1 MNIKE
6 FKYQY
11 DEYVQEDVDV
21 ADDYLDKIERH
32 FLAYLKNPTD
42 KQSEIFRSL
51 RDAFILALLTDL
63 FKKWKR
69 QSKQAVKD
77 GYNVAKQQLDDKKIT
92 DIVNKK
98 IKVDDILNVYKAKS
112 DSVLAD
118 MTVVTEQIKANSERV
133 IKDVQNNL
141 IETRAKI
148 SSELLAIYGENGI
161 TYYTDTAGR
170 RHSIKD
176 YVKMKSLTLIMEST
190 RSSLFNEAIRRGV
203 DTVKIIH
210 LNIHPHCELCEPFT
224 NAILSISGKTDGLM
238 TVDEAFSAGLW
249 HAYCDDVPVAYELA
263 PADEPKEIKLNE
275 KNKKRQ
281 QYMKRKGYKFNL

>member
-1 MNIKE
+1 MNIKD
-6 FKYQY
+6 FKDQY

-21 ADDYLDKIERH
+21 ADNYLDKIEKH

-42 KQSEIFRSL
+42 KQSEVFRNL

-92 DIVNKK
+92 NIVNKK
-98 IKVDDILNVYKAKS
+98 IKVDDILNVYQAKS

-141 IETRAKI
+141 VDARAKI
-148 SSELLAIYGENGI
+148 SSDLLTIYSENGI

-176 YVKMKSLTLIMEST
+176 YVKMKSLDLVTASA
-190 RSSLFNEAIRRGV
+190 RSSMFNEAIRRGV

-210 LNIHPHCELCEPFT
+210 LNIHPQCELCKPFN
-224 NAILSISGKTDGLM
+224 NAILSIRGETKGLM
-238 TVDEAFSAGLW
+238 TIDEAYSFGIF
-249 HAYCDDVPVAYELA
+249 HNFCDHMPFVYELA
-263 PADEPKEIKLNE
+263 PKDEPKEIKLNE